1 MAECPLLCCSYLY
14 TFMTNHFSSRAC
26 HPGQPVPCSW
36 ATDTRMWLLFP
47 LFWGLYTNNI
57 ICESYGDTEDAL
69 PPPPPVSCQFTSANL
84 HVTLLW
90 LPEMSE
96 EILSYNLLLSEI
108 GDLLEFAYIL
118 ERGTGEGEKELSTHP
133 TKKTGAYLPNTISM
147 QVMAQYNACAHCPTS
162 VHTVP
167 HLFPLSHF
175 SYLS

>member
-1 MAECPLLCCSYLY
+1 MG
-14 TFMTNHFSSRAC
+14 T
-26 HPGQPVPCSW
+26 Q
-36 ATDTRMWLLFP
+36 RMH
-47 LFWGLYTNNI
+47 
-57 ICESYGDTEDAL
+57 C
-69 PPPPPVSCQFTSANL
+69 PPPPVSCQFTSANL